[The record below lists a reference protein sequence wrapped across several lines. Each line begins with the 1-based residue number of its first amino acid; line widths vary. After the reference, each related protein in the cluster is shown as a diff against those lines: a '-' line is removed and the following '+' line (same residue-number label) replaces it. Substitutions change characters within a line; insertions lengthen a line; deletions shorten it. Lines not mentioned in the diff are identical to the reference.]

1 MFALLPWQLQIF
13 VVSVAP
19 EILRMYWQA
28 LGVFGPLAAGFL
40 LMDQIHAGA
49 ENGMDLRASLVGFT
63 AKCVI

>member
-1 MFALLPWQLQIF
+1 
-13 VVSVAP
+13 
-19 EILRMYWQA
+19 MYRQA